1 MGCDTV
7 QGYVFAPPMME
18 QEFLAWTG
26 TGRGATV
33 KSVA

>member
-7 QGYVFAPPMME
+7 QGYIFAPAMAE
-18 QEFLAWTG
+18 QEFLAWIGNADRTS
-26 TGRGATV
+26 A